1 MKFSSPPPSLRFD
14 GPLSVAVAKLAAAI
28 EAEARFAWEASE
40 YTLALHDDGRLAA
53 GEEYEPSAV
62 EAGGFRSL
70 VVRYNDSFPRAYTLL
85 ATLSAPTVAAVW
97 REAYR
102 AEPTGRV
109 LVCERHASP
118 GQTSA
123 VYGVYPPGFPVE
135 YTVADVAAAVRSAVP
150 GDPPC
155 RLLYDASASALT
167 LTVELADYDL
177 LVTATDTYG
186 EAAPTVEV
194 VGKDGRNYG
203 QPRVGPTRR
212 RRPGTGG
219 ASTSEGIVERIH
231 AAGALVGG
239 GR

>member
-1 MKFSSPPPSLRFD
+1 MKFSPPPPSLRLD
-14 GPLSVAVAKLAAAI
+14 GPLSVAVARLTATI

-40 YTLALHDDGRLAA
+40 YTLALHEDGRLAA
-53 GEEYEPSAV
+53 GEEYEPSFV

-70 VVRYNDSFPRAYTLL
+70 LVRYNDSFPRAYTLL
-85 ATLSAPTVAAVW
+85 STLTAPTVAAIW

-109 LVCERHASP
+109 QVCERHAAAGMP
-118 GQTSA
+118 SA
-123 VYGVYPPGFPVE
+123 VYGVYPPGYPVE
-135 YTVADVAAAVRSAVP
+135 YTVADVAQAVLRGVG
-150 GDPPC
+150 GDYPC
-155 RLLYDASASALT
+155 RLLYDAAASALT
-167 LTVELADYDL
+167 LTVELPDYDL

-186 EAAPTVEV
+186 EAAPLVEV

-231 AAGALVGG
+231 AAGSLVGG
-239 GR
+239 VR